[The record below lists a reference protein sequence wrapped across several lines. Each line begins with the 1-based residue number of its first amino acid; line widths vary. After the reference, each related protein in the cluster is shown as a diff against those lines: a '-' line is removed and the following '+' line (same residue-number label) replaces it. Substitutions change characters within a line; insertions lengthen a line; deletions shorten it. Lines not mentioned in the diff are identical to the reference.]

1 MRERVLRKIPKNV
14 RDDFLGHFLGRV
26 ERGVAVALKGQQGP
40 LILAGVDYL
49 VSIYRNVN
57 AYAHLAAETIGG
69 SPDQLPL
76 NELFAA
82 AWTIVGQDLL
92 KHQQR
97 AFAVCREHAPSDE
110 RWGSFISPT
119 TVHAHRVAEPGCCS
133 DNP

>member
-1 MRERVLRKIPKNV
+1 MRKIPKNV

-57 AYAHLAAETIGG
+57 AYAHLADET
-69 SPDQLPL
+69 
-76 NELFAA
+76 
-82 AWTIVGQDLL
+82 
-92 KHQQR
+92 
-97 AFAVCREHAPSDE
+97 
-110 RWGSFISPT
+110 
-119 TVHAHRVAEPGCCS
+119 PGCCT